1 MKVRYTLLSVVILGS
16 SSFLSP
22 QPGLCQGFGA
32 ISGTVTSSEDNFAL
46 AAANIVLQ
54 HTILGATSD
63 ARGQFVISSVPEG
76 KYNLLI
82 SRVGFERKLLSNIV
96 VKANDTSE
104 VNITLAPL
112 PIQSEAVVVT
122 ASKRDQSLEEI
133 PVSVSLVDS
142 KAIEERSSI
151 TINDALRYVPGVN
164 MVQSQVNIRGMS
176 GYSRG
181 IGSRVLL
188 LLDGL
193 PLLTGDTG
201 EINWET
207 IPTLQ
212 VDRIEVVKGSGSAL
226 YGSSALGGVI
236 NVITRDVKEGSEAR
250 VRAYTGA
257 YDTPYYNE
265 WKWSD
270 KTRFLEGVSGSY
282 STRSG
287 PLAILLSGG
296 RANDDGYRQN
306 DSYHRW
312 NAYGKLTYDFSAY
325 ETATLSLNLLQQKR
339 GSFFW
344 WKDLEHAL
352 QPDGEQAFFHITTTR
367 WNANASY
374 RKFVGEDFFYT
385 VKGVYFSNLLQND
398 SMGVKGTSSRAHTG
412 NLELQANLIPVSAH
426 TLTFGLVGD
435 FNDVGSDS
443 TLYGSHAD
451 FGTALYFQDE
461 IRFDDL
467 VRVTAGARYDFQKV
481 IGLEGASQFSPKFGL
496 VYSPDKGTTL
506 RASVGRGFRAPSIG
520 EVYFNAPTYA
530 AKIEPNPDLKAERSW
545 SYEVGG
551 SELIADRVLVDG
563 SLFWSEFSDLIEAR
577 VKPDSGTPKIT
588 FDNVTKARIQGA
600 EVSLKSDWFRKLL
613 HLEMSY
619 TYVWPRDLTEN
630 QILRFRPRHLLY
642 TSGSLNYK
650 AFSVGVDFRYISKVD
665 RVDEAL
671 IALAPLHDGAVR
683 VPIKVVDARA
693 SVDLGA
699 AGVPVILRFN
709 MNNLFQYNYVELMG
723 NVSPIRNFVFSA
735 EARF

>member
-1 MKVRYTLLSVVILGS
+1 MNVRQIVLSAALSAS
-16 SSFLSP
+16 SSLLSP
-22 QPGLCQGFGA
+22 QAVTSQGLGTV
-32 ISGTVTSSEDNFAL
+32 SGTVSSSEDNSPL
-46 AAANIVLQ
+46 AAANVVLQ
-54 HTILGATSD
+54 HTVLGATSD
-63 ARGQFVISSVPEG
+63 SQGRFVINSVPEG
-76 KYNLLI
+76 MYNLLI
-82 SRVGFERKLLSNIV
+82 SRVGCERKVIQGIT
-96 VKANDTSE
+96 VKASDTAE
-104 VNITLAPL
+104 VNVTLIPL

-122 ASKRDQSLEEI
+122 ASKREQSLEEI

-142 KAIEERSSI
+142 KAIEERNSI
-151 TINDALRYVPGVN
+151 TISDALRYVPGVN

-212 VDRIEVVKGSGSAL
+212 VARIEVVKGSGSAL

-250 VRAYTGA
+250 VRIYTGA
-257 YDTPYYNE
+257 YDSPYYDE

-282 STRSG
+282 STRNG
-287 PLAILLSGG
+287 PLAVLFFGG

-325 ETATLSLNLLQQKR
+325 EKATLSLNFLQQKR

-352 QPDGEQAFFHITTTR
+352 QPDGEQAFYHITTTR

-374 RKFVGEDFFYT
+374 RKFIGEDFFYT

-398 SMGVKGTSSRAHTG
+398 SSGVNGTSSRAHTG
-412 NLELQANLIPVSAH
+412 NLELQANLASSSIQ
-426 TLTFGLVGD
+426 TLTFGVVGD

-451 FGTALYFQDE
+451 FGTAFYFQDE

-467 VRVTAGARYDFQKV
+467 VRVTVGARYDFQKV
-481 IGLEGASQFSPKFGL
+481 IGLEGASQFSPKLGL
-496 VYSPDKGTTL
+496 VCTPDKATTL

-551 SELIADRVLVDG
+551 SELIADRVLLDG
-563 SLFWSEFSDLIEAR
+563 SLFWSEFSDLIEAT
-577 VKPDSGTPKIT
+577 VKPDSGTPAIS
-588 FDNVTKARIQGA
+588 FDNVTRARIQGA
-600 EVSLKSDWFRKLL
+600 EVSVKSDWFKKWL
-613 HLEMSY
+613 HLEASY

-642 TSGSLNYK
+642 TSGGLNYK

-671 IALAPLHDGAVR
+671 IALAPIRDGAVR

-693 SVDLGA
+693 SVDLGSV
-699 AGVPVILRFN
+699 GVPIILRFN
-709 MNNLFQYNYVELMG
+709 VNNLFQYNYVELMG
-723 NVSPIRNFVFSA
+723 NVSPIRNFVLSA

>member
-1 MKVRYTLLSVVILGS
+1 MT
-16 SSFLSP
+16 
-22 QPGLCQGFGA
+22 QGFGS
-32 ISGTVTSSEDNFAL
+32 ISGTVTSSEDDSPL
-46 AAANIVLQ
+46 AGANIVLQ
-54 HTILGATSD
+54 RTILGATSD
-63 ARGQFVISSVPEG
+63 AHGRFVIGKVPEG
-76 KYNLLI
+76 MYNLLI
-82 SRVGFERKLLSNIV
+82 SRVGYERKLLSNIT
-96 VKANDTSE
+96 VKTNDTLE
-104 VNITLAPL
+104 VNIALPPL

-122 ASKRDQSLEEI
+122 ASKREQSLEEI

-142 KAIEERSSI
+142 KTIDERNSI
-151 TINDALRYVPGVN
+151 TISDALRYVPGVN
-164 MVQSQVNIRGMS
+164 MVQTQVNIRGMS

-181 IGSRVLL
+181 LGSRVLL

-201 EINWET
+201 EITWET

-212 VDRIEVVKGSGSAL
+212 VDRIEVVKGAGSAL

-236 NVITRDVKEGSEAR
+236 NVITRDAKEGTEAR
-250 VRAYTGA
+250 VRAYTGV
-257 YDTPYYNE
+257 YDTPYYDE

-270 KTRFLEGVSGSY
+270 KARFLDGVSASY
-282 STRSG
+282 STRNG
-287 PLAILLSGG
+287 PLALLLSGG

-306 DSYHRW
+306 DFYRRW
-312 NAYGKLTYDFSAY
+312 NGYGKLKYDFSAY
-325 ETATLSLNLLQQKR
+325 ENATVSFNFLQQKK

-352 QPDGEQAFFHITTTR
+352 EPDGEQAFFHITTTR

-374 RKFVGEDFFYT
+374 RKFVGENFFYT
-385 VKGVYFSNLLQND
+385 VKSLYFSNLMQND

-412 NLELQANLIPVSAH
+412 NLEVQANLNPLPTH
-426 TLTFGLVGD
+426 MLTFGLVGD

-461 IRFDDL
+461 IRFNEL

-481 IGLEGASQFSPKFGL
+481 IGLEGASQFSPKLGL
-496 VYSPDKGTTL
+496 VYAPDKGTTL

-530 AKIEPNPDLKAERSW
+530 AIIEPNPDLKAERSW
-545 SYEVGG
+545 SYEIGG
-551 SELIADRVLVDG
+551 SGLIAERVLLDG
-563 SLFWSEFSDLIEAR
+563 SLFWSEFSNLIEAR
-577 VKPDSGTPKIT
+577 VKPDSGTPKIS

-600 EVSLKSDWFRKLL
+600 EVSIKSDWFKKLL

-630 QILRFRPRHLLY
+630 QLLRFRPRHLLY
-642 TSGSLNYK
+642 MSGTLSYK
-650 AFSVGVDFRYISKVD
+650 AFSVGIDFRYISKVD

-671 IALAPLHDGAVR
+671 IALAPIRDGAAR

-693 SVDLGA
+693 SVDLSTAGA
-699 AGVPVILRFN
+699 PITLRFN
-709 MNNLFQYNYVELMG
+709 VNNLLQYNYVELMG

-735 EARF
+735 EAKF

>member
-1 MKVRYTLLSVVILGS
+1 MNVRQMLACVLLSAGP
-16 SSFLSP
+16 SFLTPRGVMS
-22 QPGLCQGFGA
+22 QGFGTV
-32 ISGTVTSSEDNFAL
+32 SGIVTSSEDMSPL
-46 AAANIVLQ
+46 AAANIVVQ

-63 ARGQFVISSVPEG
+63 IRGRFMISSVPEG
-76 KYNLLI
+76 TYNLLI
-82 SRVGFERKLLSNIV
+82 SRVGYERKVFSNIT
-96 VKANDTSE
+96 VKANDTSY
-104 VNITLAPL
+104 VSISLTPL

-122 ASKRDQSLEEI
+122 ASKREQSLEEI

-142 KAIEERSSI
+142 KTIEERNSI

-212 VDRIEVVKGSGSAL
+212 VERIEVVKGSGSAL

-236 NVITRDVKEGSEAR
+236 NVITRDIKEGSEAKAR
-250 VRAYTGA
+250 VYGGA
-257 YDTPYYNE
+257 YDSPYYDE

-270 KTRFLEGVSGSY
+270 KTRFLEGMSGSY

-287 PLAILLSGG
+287 PLAILLFGG

-306 DSYHRW
+306 DAYHRW

-325 ETATLSLNLLQQKR
+325 EKATLSLNFLKQKK

-344 WKDLEHAL
+344 WEDLEHAL
-352 QPDGEQAFFHITTTR
+352 QPDGEQAFYHITTTR

-374 RKFVGEDFFYT
+374 RKFIGEDFFYT

-398 SMGVKGTSSRAHTG
+398 SSGINGTSSRAHTG
-412 NLELQANLIPVSAH
+412 NLELQANLVPTSAQ
-426 TLTFGLVGD
+426 TLTFGVVGD

-461 IRFDDL
+461 IRFKDL
-467 VRVTAGARYDFQKV
+467 VRVTVGARFDFQKV

-530 AKIEPNPDLKAERSW
+530 AKIEPNPDLRAERSW

-551 SELIADRVLVDG
+551 SELIADRVLLDG
-563 SLFWSEFSDLIEAR
+563 SLFWSDFSNLIEAT
-577 VKPDSGTPKIT
+577 VKADSGTPTIT
-588 FDNVTKARIQGA
+588 FDNVIKARIKGA
-600 EVSLKSDWFRKLL
+600 EVSIRSDWLNKML
-613 HLEMSY
+613 HVEASY
-619 TYVWPRDLTEN
+619 TYVWPVDSAN

-642 TSGSLNYK
+642 TSGSLSYK
-650 AFSVGVDFRYISKVD
+650 AFSMGIDFRYISKVD

-671 IALAPLHDGAVR
+671 IAAAPIHDGAAR
-683 VPIKVVDARA
+683 VPITVVDART
-693 SVDLGA
+693 SVDLTT
-699 AGVPVILRFN
+699 AGVPIILRFN
-709 MNNLFQYNYVELMG
+709 VNNLFQYNYVELIG
-723 NVSPIRNFVFSA
+723 NVSPIRNFVLSVETTF
-735 EARF
+735 

>member
-1 MKVRYTLLSVVILGS
+1 MKATPTLLSVFLFGS
-16 SSFLSP
+16 SIFWLS
-22 QPGLCQGFGA
+22 GNAMSQGV
-32 ISGTVTSSEDNFAL
+32 GTVSGNVISSEGGAPL
-46 AAANIVLQ
+46 AGANVQIQ

-63 ARGQFVISSVPEG
+63 ERGHFSMGRVPEG
-76 KYNLLI
+76 VYNLLI
-82 SRVGFERKLLSNIV
+82 SRVGYERKLLPGISI
-96 VKANDTSE
+96 KPGDTTAVS
-104 VNITLAPL
+104 IALAPL

-122 ASKRDQSLEEI
+122 ASKREQSLEEI

-142 KAIEERSSI
+142 KAIEERNSI
-151 TINDALRYVPGVN
+151 TINDVLRYVPGVN

-236 NVITRDVKEGSEAR
+236 NVITRDAREGSEAK
-250 VRAYTGA
+250 VRGYAGA
-257 YDTPYYNE
+257 YDSPYYDE

-270 KTRFLEGVSGSY
+270 KTRFLEGMSGSY
-282 STRSG
+282 STRKG
-287 PLAILLSGG
+287 PLAVLLSGG
-296 RANDDGYRQN
+296 RASDDGYRQN
-306 DSYHRW
+306 DAYHRW
-312 NAYGKLTYDFSAY
+312 NGYGKLTYDFSAY
-325 ETATLSLNLLQQKR
+325 ERATLSLNFLQQKK

-344 WKDLEHAL
+344 WTDLEHAL
-352 QPDGEQAFFHITTTR
+352 QPDGEQAFYHITTTR

-374 RKFVGEDFFYT
+374 RKFIGEDFFYT

-398 SMGVKGTSSRAHTG
+398 SSGINGTSSRAHTG
-412 NLELQANLIPVSAH
+412 NLELQANLVPSSSQ
-426 TLTFGLVGD
+426 TFTVGLVGD

-461 IRFDDL
+461 IRFDDAF
-467 VRVTAGARYDFQKV
+467 RVTAGARYDFQKV

-496 VYSPDKGTTL
+496 VFTPDKGTTI

-551 SELIADRVLVDG
+551 SKLIADRVLFDG

-588 FDNVTKARIQGA
+588 FDNVTRARIQGL
-600 EVSLKSDWFRKLL
+600 ELSVKSDWFKKWL
-613 HLEMSY
+613 HLEASY

-642 TSGSLNYK
+642 ASGSLSYK
-650 AFSVGVDFRYISKVD
+650 ALSMGIDFRYISKVD

-671 IALAPLHDGAVR
+671 IAAAPIHDGAAR
-683 VPIKVVDARA
+683 VPITVVDART
-693 SVDLGA
+693 SVDLTT
-699 AGVPVILRFN
+699 AGVPIILRFN
-709 MNNLFQYNYVELMG
+709 VNNLFQYNYVELMG
-723 NVSPIRNFVFSA
+723 NLSPIRNFVLSA
-735 EARF
+735 ETTF

>member
-1 MKVRYTLLSVVILGS
+1 MKNATKIGFVFWFVLALSACDHGLEPPPAAKPGFGGRITYKGKWPPADSLVRLALVAFKHYPPTNILNDVLNGDAVYDTSLTRNVGFQDYQFFTEPVTFEYVVVAQQYGPDIFSNWRVIGVYSEDPIAGYSKGCERFTRHLCLWHRHHSRFRSPSTSGLGKACLAMKVRYTLLSVVILGS

-22 QPGLCQGFGA
+22 QAVLSQGFGA
-32 ISGTVTSSEDNFAL
+32 ISGTVASSEDNSPL
-46 AAANIVLQ
+46 VAANIVLQ

-63 ARGQFVISSVPEG
+63 SRGLFVISSVPEG

-142 KAIEERSSI
+142 KAIEERNSI

-212 VDRIEVVKGSGSAL
+212 VDRVEVVKGSGSAL

-270 KTRFLEGVSGSY
+270 KTRFLEGVSGSF
-282 STRSG
+282 STRTG

-344 WKDLEHAL
+344 W
-352 QPDGEQAFFHITTTR
+352 QRSRTC
-367 WNANASY
+367 
-374 RKFVGEDFFYT
+374 
-385 VKGVYFSNLLQND
+385 
-398 SMGVKGTSSRAHTG
+398 TSA
-412 NLELQANLIPVSAH
+412 
-426 TLTFGLVGD
+426 
-435 FNDVGSDS
+435 
-443 TLYGSHAD
+443 
-451 FGTALYFQDE
+451 
-461 IRFDDL
+461 
-467 VRVTAGARYDFQKV
+467 
-481 IGLEGASQFSPKFGL
+481 
-496 VYSPDKGTTL
+496 
-506 RASVGRGFRAPSIG
+506 
-520 EVYFNAPTYA
+520 
-530 AKIEPNPDLKAERSW
+530 
-545 SYEVGG
+545 
-551 SELIADRVLVDG
+551 
-563 SLFWSEFSDLIEAR
+563 
-577 VKPDSGTPKIT
+577 
-588 FDNVTKARIQGA
+588 
-600 EVSLKSDWFRKLL
+600 
-613 HLEMSY
+613 
-619 TYVWPRDLTEN
+619 
-630 QILRFRPRHLLY
+630 
-642 TSGSLNYK
+642 
-650 AFSVGVDFRYISKVD
+650 
-665 RVDEAL
+665 
-671 IALAPLHDGAVR
+671 
-683 VPIKVVDARA
+683 
-693 SVDLGA
+693 
-699 AGVPVILRFN
+699 
-709 MNNLFQYNYVELMG
+709 
-723 NVSPIRNFVFSA
+723 
-735 EARF
+735 